1 MVDTGFPVVWCMSDT
16 RNDATYDNDSPVVD
30 GRVRRHLLSGAQRGV
45 FDRNMALMEALES
58 GEPIGRL
65 ARRYRVSRQWVSTLR
80 RRYAAEGEAGL
91 LPRSRRPTRVH
102 NRTDEATRR
111 LIAEVRERL
120 HDQGWDCGARS
131 IRHAL
136 DGQCAPVPSV
146 STIHRVLRDMG
157 LVDPEP
163 RKRPRSSYI
172 RFEAELPNET
182 WQSDFTHRPDAD
194 GVDAQIV
201 TWLDDHSRM
210 VLLSRAVRSVTG
222 EDVASTFLECC
233 GLYGTPASTLTD
245 NGTVYTSRL
254 VPGSRGPGMF
264 ERLLAEHG
272 VRQKNGRPGHPT
284 TQGKIERWHRTLKQW
299 LAARPR
305 ARDIAELQEQIDEFV
320 HAYNRRVHSSLNGM
334 SPFEAYRARDKAGP
348 DPLAA
353 DNARAERD
361 VRRRLRERG
370 RPGPDQG
377 PARRP
382 SAFDKDLNTPA
393 ERSTVT
399 ANGVVNYHRA
409 GKARQFYIGT
419 QHTGLEVE
427 TLITNGNAL
436 ITDTTTGQIL
446 LDQPFD
452 TNNVYQKHAHTDVN
466 HAPTTRKPKR

>member
-1 MVDTGFPVVWCMSDT
+1 
-16 RNDATYDNDSPVVD
+16 
-30 GRVRRHLLSGAQRGV
+30 
-45 FDRNMALMEALES
+45 
-58 GEPIGRL
+58 
-65 ARRYRVSRQWVSTLR
+65 
-80 RRYAAEGEAGL
+80 
-91 LPRSRRPTRVH
+91 
-102 NRTDEATRR
+102 
-111 LIAEVRERL
+111 
-120 HDQGWDCGARS
+120 
-131 IRHAL
+131 
-136 DGQCAPVPSV
+136 
-146 STIHRVLRDMG
+146 MG

-182 WQSDFTHRPDAD
+182 WQSDFTHWPDAD

-201 TWLDDHSRM
+201 TWLDDHSRMVLLSRAVRSVTGEDVASTFLECCGLYGTPASTLTDNGITWLDDHSRM

-334 SPFEAYRARDKAGP
+334 SPLEAYRARDKAGP

-436 ITDTTTGQIL
+436 ITDTERSTVTANGVVNYHRAGKARQFYIGTQHTGLEVETLITNGNALITDTTTGQIL